1 MLFGFVEPTSGLDSS
16 MALDVMQAV
25 KRLALQGRTCMCSIH
40 QPSPLLFALFDYVLL
55 MEAGR
60 LVFFGAPV
68 DVLEYFTSEL
78 GYLARAD
85 CSVAEFLVDICNH
98 EGERDEGD
106 EPKSAA
112 ELAERYSCSTLAKA
126 HQPRAQAGETITVG
140 LFERRHATRKLTQL
154 RMLIH
159 RSYTVQT
166 RNVPY
171 VLGTLKRSL
180 IIGVIGGV
188 FFEGQGLLSLPLF
201 SSSGVPTG
209 QQLSMSAMLFFLLVY
224 VIDSNDHAIPLVC
237 AQMLQFRR
245 EMAAFAYCP
254 SAYWVCAVLQYV
266 PLLFVSHTILITIL
280 YLAVQLPLSFSY
292 YCYFH
297 FAYFLATMMSF
308 YISVAVA
315 AWTGSTAISY
325 AIVTNI
331 ILFVQFFAGFTV
343 QLSSLPVA
351 WSWVPVVNFARYAY
365 QGVVMNEYESY
376 FSADDDFDGQSVLE
390 ELGFDTPSKMTC
402 MLYVAL
408 NIAVLCLIM
417 YFGLRSHLPATCER
431 QNALPVHNSSA
442 VTELDKTLAMLV
454 TAAKWPAKCMISCY
468 GACVELY
475 SRLTAADTLEWP
487 ERARARTRKRVVL
500 SARTLRDSKLAWV
513 TDLRCEL
520 EFKGVCFSLPR
531 PPSTEATPSGG
542 GAASDNVRC
551 LGEGGPASVVLLNNV
566 SGFVR
571 PGELCAL
578 MGPSGAGK
586 TTLLD
591 VLAGRK
597 STGRVKGSIRFSG
610 RRMARSLA
618 YVMQENAHIPTLT
631 VKESL
636 VFAACLRIGGIT
648 AQMMS
653 EQVAIVMDMLALTH
667 IADSVVGDEHVR
679 GISGG
684 ELRRLSIGVEI
695 IHLPDLIFLDGMCSC
710 EYMFCVRLLVWSL
723 CV

>member
-1 MLFGFVEPTSGLDSS
+1 
-16 MALDVMQAV
+16 MALEVMQTV
-25 KRLALQGRTCMCSIH
+25 KTLTLQNRTCISSIH
-40 QPSPLLFALFDYVLL
+40 QPSPELFELFDRVVLL
-55 MEAGR
+55 EAGR
-60 LVFFGAPV
+60 LVFFGAPA

-126 HQPRAQAGETITVG
+126 HQPRTQAGETIAVG

-280 YLAVQLPLSFSY
+280 YLAVQFPLSFSY

-308 YISVAVA
+308 YISATVA
-315 AWTGSTAISY
+315 AWTVSTAISY
-325 AIVTNI
+325 TIVTNI
-331 ILFVQFFAGFTV
+331 ILFVQLFTGFTV
-343 QLSSLPVA
+343 QLNSIPDE
-351 WSWVPVVNFARYAY
+351 WKWVPVVNFARYAY

-417 YFGLRSHLPATCER
+417 YFGLRSHLTTTCE
-431 QNALPVHNSSA
+431 QH
-442 VTELDKTLAMLV
+442 TELPTDGTFAVGPWTRAAHNFSTNVVMFVAQNFKEFKHFLRRLMGQVAPKTVSL
-454 TAAKWPAKCMISCY
+454 PSP
-468 GACVELY
+468 G
-475 SRLTAADTLEWP
+475 
-487 ERARARTRKRVVL
+487 
-500 SARTLRDSKLAWV
+500 RDSTIDISVIRNSTMAWATDMQCYLTFKNV
-513 TDLRCEL
+513 TYS
-520 EFKGVCFSLPR
+520 VPR
-531 PPSTEATPSGG
+531 SSDRVGG
-542 GAASDNVRC
+542 GTELNGDC
-551 LGEGGPASVVLLNNV
+551 LVLLNGV
-566 SGFVR
+566 SGYVA
-571 PGELCAL
+571 PGEMCAL
-578 MGPSGAGK
+578 MGASGAGK

-591 VLAGRK
+591 LLAGRK
-597 STGRVKGSIRFSG
+597 STGRTEGSIRFSG
-610 RRMARSLA
+610 RRKARSLA
-618 YVMQENAHIPTLT
+618 YVMQENVHIPSLT

-636 VFAACLRIGGIT
+636 MFAAHLRIGGISK
-648 AQMMS
+648 QMKR
-653 EQVAIVMDMLALTH
+653 EQVASVMSMLALSH
-667 IADSVVGDEHVR
+667 IAESAVGDENVR

-695 IHLPDLIFLDGMCSC
+695 IHLPDLIFLDGKC
-710 EYMFCVRLLVWSL
+710 ESDPCF
-723 CV
+723 